1 MKNPR
6 STTPRGSFSL
16 EFLPAAK
23 DQVPNQR
30 HARLKPHGQYY
41 IAKPFRNAAPFSD
54 LAAYF
59 SENLSLKALSSAL
72 QRARP
77 EPSAENR
84 QPSRFAAILPR
95 SPVRVFFDDLI
106 RNPSRSAF
114 VAPIRPVPPGTRSAR
129 SAAPSARHPRP
140 TDPASRRPGR
150 RPRPQR
156 SLTKPR
162 PEPAFHRASPAEISV
177 KSLRTIPQT
186 GSSERMMRVVN
197 MKAFS
202 ARQTPLRQEKA
213 AETRQKNRGLP

>member
-1 MKNPR
+1 M
-6 STTPRGSFSL
+6 
-16 EFLPAAK
+16 
-23 DQVPNQR
+23 
-30 HARLKPHGQYY
+30 
-41 IAKPFRNAAPFSD
+41 
-54 LAAYF
+54 
-59 SENLSLKALSSAL
+59 
-72 QRARP
+72 
-77 EPSAENR
+77 
-84 QPSRFAAILPR
+84 
-95 SPVRVFFDDLI
+95 
-106 RNPSRSAF
+106 RSASD
-114 VAPIRPVPPGTRSAR
+114 APIRPVPPGTRSAR

-156 SLTKPR
+156 PLTKPR

-213 AETRQKNRGLP
+213 AETRQKNRDYPEIPLGFPHTPSGHTSPNRAGELPQGRRRAAGPLKSLREGVPRCVGGLRRASESFAAPPHVGI